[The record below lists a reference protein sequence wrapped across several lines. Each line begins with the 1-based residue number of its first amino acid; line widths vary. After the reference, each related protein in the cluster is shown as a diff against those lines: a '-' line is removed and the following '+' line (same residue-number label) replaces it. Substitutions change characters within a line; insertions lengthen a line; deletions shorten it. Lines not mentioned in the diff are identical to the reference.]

1 MSSVRMTQKNSTAD
15 ELEQIQESIAR
26 RAYDLFLTRGGTSED
41 PWADWFAAER
51 EIVRRPAVDVLEKDG
66 SLTVSASLAGIDPQE
81 VQVDISPQ
89 DVVIKA
95 QARHWHSERDV
106 RVHQCEFSSGRIFRS
121 VHLPRP
127 VDTARARAELRNGV
141 LNVTAPIAREARAS
155 QAEMQTA

>member
-1 MSSVRMTQKNSTAD
+1 MTQKKSTAD

-26 RAYDLFLTRGGTSED
+26 RAYDLFLTRGGSLGD

-51 EIVRRPAVDVLEKDG
+51 EILRRPAVDLLEKDG
-66 SLTVSASLAGIDPQE
+66 SFTVSASLAGVDPQD

-95 QARHWHSERDV
+95 QVQHWHTERDG
-106 RVHQCEFSSGRIFRS
+106 RVHQCEFKSGRIFRA

-141 LNVTAPIAREARAS
+141 LNVTAPIAREARAPL
-155 QAEMQTA
+155 AEMQIA

>member
-1 MSSVRMTQKNSTAD
+1 MTQRNSTAD
-15 ELEQIQESIAR
+15 ELEQIQESIAQ
-26 RAYDLFLTRGGTSED
+26 RAYDLFLRRGGSEGD

-95 QARHWHSERDV
+95 QAQHWHSERDG
-106 RVHQCEFSSGRIFRS
+106 RVHQCEFRSGRIFRS
-121 VHLPRP
+121 VHLPRA
-127 VDTARARAELRNGV
+127 VDAARARAELRNGV
-141 LNVTAPIAREARAS
+141 LNVTAPIARDARVP
-155 QAEMQTA
+155 QAEMQIA